1 MPGRRV
7 MTNKKFNEL
16 NLNNVTSLKP
26 GEDYNDLKPNYVI
39 FICTFDPFGKK
50 LYRYTYENYCRE
62 TNLPLEDG
70 TTKIF
75 LNTKGKN
82 QQLHVKIQQ
91 LKKSR
96 EWEGRYMKFEE
107 LLRKAETKGEDKGTS
122 MMLKL
127 IRRMSENGE
136 AASIPRLSQDKN
148 FLTEMLQKYHLNI

>member
-82 QQLHVKIQQ
+82 QQLHVIMHIGHEGNV
-91 LKKSR
+91 LSVKKL
-96 EWEGRYMKFEE
+96 RY
-107 LLRKAETKGEDKGTS
+107 
-122 MMLKL
+122 
-127 IRRMSENGE
+127 IRG
-136 AASIPRLSQDKN
+136 
-148 FLTEMLQKYHLNI
+148 F

>member
-1 MPGRRV
+1 

-127 IRRMSENGE
+127 IRCMSENGE